1 MTANS
6 WLKTIESRL
15 KHLLVPVG
23 ALNIGINSLYSFID
37 VICPLKE
44 KFLKRI
50 PNNFK
55 VINKI

>member
-6 WLKTIESRL
+6 WLKTKENL
-15 KHLLVPVG
+15 KHLLVPGG
-23 ALNIGINSLYSFID
+23 ALNIGIYSLYSFID

-44 KFLKRI
+44 KFLKHI